1 MGGTKADLLRG
12 TLDMLVLKALA
23 LEPLH
28 GLAVSQGIAIGR
40 AHLVS
45 HATLEVAHYSVRERD
60 VPREIARFEEALATV
75 RAELGVLTAEAGTP
89 GSPSELAALVNV
101 HAMFLD
107 DPMLAEVP
115 KELIRARLCNAEWAL
130 VQQMDQLVAQFDE
143 IDDSYLRERKQD
155 IVQVVERV
163 LRALLGQPRRIS
175 RQGGKAGKDDLAE
188 LVIVAHDLSPADTI
202 QFKSLKI
209 AGFVT
214 DLGGATSHT
223 AIVAR
228 SLAIP
233 AVVGLHHARPLISE
247 KDLIIVDGTRGVL
260 IVDPDARVLEEY
272 RLRKR
277 ELELE
282 RSKLKRLKTARA
294 MTLDNVEVSLQ
305 ANIELPQDIEQV
317 KAVAADGV
325 GLFRTEFLFMN
336 RDTLPSEDEQ
346 FEAYR
351 QVAKALA
358 GKPVTIRT
366 LDIGAD
372 KEARALAGRV
382 ERQAPN
388 PALGLRAIRYCL
400 AEPQIFLA
408 QLRAIL
414 RASNFGKVQILVP
427 MLAHVTEIT
436 QTLAMV
442 EQAKQ
447 QLRERR
453 CKFDETVAVGGMIEI
468 PAAALCLGVFVK
480 RLQFLSIGTN
490 DLIQYLLAI
499 DRTDES
505 VAHLYDPLHPAVLR
519 LLAQVIQTARKA
531 EMPIAV
537 CGELAGDPGAAVEDE
552 PEPNG
557 ARLNLGRY
565 GGTAAASRTWSAA
578 IGLDVLSSAAPPGNL
593 IRLREGGTTTFGV
606 SGSASTAVASC
617 GAKQS
622 ASSRP

>member
-1 MGGTKADLLRG
+1 
-12 TLDMLVLKALA
+12 VSFS
-23 LEPLH
+23 LH

-40 AHLVS
+40 AHLIS
-45 HATLEVAHYSVRERD
+45 HATLEVAHYAIKDKD

-75 RAELGVLTAEAGTP
+75 RTELGVLNTEASAPGT
-89 GSPSELAALVNV
+89 PSELSALVGV
-101 HAMFLD
+101 HALFLD
-107 DPMLAEVP
+107 DPLLANVP
-115 KELIRARLCNAEWAL
+115 KDLIRERRCNAEWAL
-130 VQQMDQLVAQFDE
+130 VQQMELLVAQFEE
-143 IDDSYLRERKQD
+143 IDDSYLRERKHD

-163 LRALLGQPRRIS
+163 LRALLGKPRRLTKKGIDS
-175 RQGGKAGKDDLAE
+175 E
-188 LVIVAHDLSPADTI
+188 IVIVAHDLSPADTI
-202 QFKSLKI
+202 QFKNLKI

-214 DLGGATSHT
+214 DLGGSTSHT

-233 AVVGLHHARPLISE
+233 AVVGLHHARPLVRE
-247 KDLIIVDGTRGVL
+247 DDLIIVDGTRGVL

-294 MTLDNVEVSLQ
+294 ATLDDVDVSLQ

-317 KAVAADGV
+317 REAGADGI

-346 FEAYR
+346 FETYR
-351 QVAKALA
+351 LVAKALA

-372 KEARALAGRV
+372 KTARALVGS
-382 ERQAPN
+382 ERQTPN

-400 AEPQIFLA
+400 ADPQLFLA

-453 CKFDETVAVGGMIEI
+453 CKFDEAIAIGGMIEI
-468 PAAALCLGVFVK
+468 PAAALALGPFVK

-499 DRTDES
+499 DRTDEA

-531 EMPIAV
+531 EMPVAI
-537 CGELAGDPGAAVEDE
+537 CGELAGDPRMTHLLLGMGLRQFSMHPTQLLEVKQQIVMADTEQLAAKVAKILRCDE
-552 PEPNG
+552 PERIRELVE
-557 ARLNLGRY
+557 RL
-565 GGTAAASRTWSAA
+565 
-578 IGLDVLSSAAPPGNL
+578 
-593 IRLREGGTTTFGV
+593 
-606 SGSASTAVASC
+606 
-617 GAKQS
+617 
-622 ASSRP
+622 

>member
-1 MGGTKADLLRG
+1 MSFS
-12 TLDMLVLKALA
+12 
-23 LEPLH
+23 LH

-40 AHLVS
+40 AHLIS
-45 HATLEVAHYSVRERD
+45 HATLEVAHYAIKDKD

-75 RAELGVLTAEAGTP
+75 RTELGVLNTEASAPGT
-89 GSPSELAALVNV
+89 PSELSALVGV
-101 HAMFLD
+101 HALFLD
-107 DPMLAEVP
+107 DPLLANVP
-115 KELIRARLCNAEWAL
+115 KDLIRERRCNAEWAL
-130 VQQMDQLVAQFDE
+130 VQQMELLVAQFEE
-143 IDDSYLRERKQD
+143 IDDSYLRERKHD

-163 LRALLGQPRRIS
+163 LRALLGKPRRLTKKGIDS
-175 RQGGKAGKDDLAE
+175 E
-188 LVIVAHDLSPADTI
+188 IVIVAHDLSPADTI
-202 QFKSLKI
+202 QFKNLKI

-214 DLGGATSHT
+214 DLGGSTSHT

-233 AVVGLHHARPLISE
+233 AVVGLHHARPLVRE
-247 KDLIIVDGTRGVL
+247 DDLIIVDGTRGVL

-294 MTLDNVEVSLQ
+294 ATLDDVDVSLQ

-317 KAVAADGV
+317 REAGADGI

-346 FEAYR
+346 FETYR
-351 QVAKALA
+351 LVAKALA

-372 KEARALAGRV
+372 KTARALVGS
-382 ERQAPN
+382 ERQTPN

-400 AEPQIFLA
+400 ADPQLFLA

-453 CKFDETVAVGGMIEI
+453 CKFDEAIAIGGMIEI
-468 PAAALCLGVFVK
+468 PAAALALGPFVK

-499 DRTDES
+499 DRTDEA

-519 LLAQVIQTARKA
+519 LLAHVIQTARKA
-531 EMPIAV
+531 EIPVAI
-537 CGELAGDPGAAVEDE
+537 CGELAGDPRMTHLLLGMGLRQFSMHPTQLLEVKQQIVMADTEQLAAKVAKILRCDE
-552 PEPNG
+552 PERIREQVE
-557 ARLNLGRY
+557 RL
-565 GGTAAASRTWSAA
+565 
-578 IGLDVLSSAAPPGNL
+578 
-593 IRLREGGTTTFGV
+593 
-606 SGSASTAVASC
+606 
-617 GAKQS
+617 
-622 ASSRP
+622 

>member
-1 MGGTKADLLRG
+1 MSFS
-12 TLDMLVLKALA
+12 
-23 LEPLH
+23 LH

-40 AHLVS
+40 AHLIS
-45 HATLEVAHYSVRERD
+45 HATLEVAHYAIRERD
-60 VPREIARFEEALATV
+60 IPREIARFEEALTTV
-75 RAELGVLTAEAGTP
+75 RAELGVLNTEASAPGT
-89 GSPSELAALVNV
+89 PSELSALVGV

-107 DPMLAEVP
+107 DPLLANVP
-115 KELIRARLCNAEWAL
+115 KDLIRERRCNAEWAL
-130 VQQMDQLVAQFDE
+130 VQQMELLVAQFEE
-143 IDDSYLRERKQD
+143 IDDSYLRERKHD

-163 LRALLGQPRRIS
+163 LRALLGKPRRLTKKGIDS
-175 RQGGKAGKDDLAE
+175 E
-188 LVIVAHDLSPADTI
+188 IVIVAHDLSPADTI
-202 QFKSLKI
+202 QFKNLKI

-233 AVVGLHHARPLISE
+233 AVVGLHHARQLVRE
-247 KDLIIVDGTRGVL
+247 DDLIIVDGTRGVF

-277 ELELE
+277 EVEIE

-294 MTLDNVEVSLQ
+294 ATLDDVDISLQ

-317 KAVAADGV
+317 REAGADGI

-351 QVAKALA
+351 LVAKALA

-372 KEARALAGRV
+372 KTARALVGA

-427 MLAHVTEIT
+427 MLAHVTEIV
-436 QTLAMV
+436 QTLSMV

-453 CKFDETVAVGGMIEI
+453 SKFDETIAIGGMIEI
-468 PAAALCLGVFVK
+468 PAAALALGPFMR

-499 DRTDES
+499 DRTDEA

-519 LLAQVIQTARKA
+519 LLTQIIHLSRKA
-531 EMPIAV
+531 EIPVAV
-537 CGELAGDPGAAVEDE
+537 CGELAGDPKMTRLLLGMGLRQFSMHPTQLLEVKQQIVMADLAQLATKVTRLLRSDE
-552 PEPNG
+552 PERIREQVE
-557 ARLNLGRY
+557 RL
-565 GGTAAASRTWSAA
+565 
-578 IGLDVLSSAAPPGNL
+578 
-593 IRLREGGTTTFGV
+593 
-606 SGSASTAVASC
+606 
-617 GAKQS
+617 
-622 ASSRP
+622 